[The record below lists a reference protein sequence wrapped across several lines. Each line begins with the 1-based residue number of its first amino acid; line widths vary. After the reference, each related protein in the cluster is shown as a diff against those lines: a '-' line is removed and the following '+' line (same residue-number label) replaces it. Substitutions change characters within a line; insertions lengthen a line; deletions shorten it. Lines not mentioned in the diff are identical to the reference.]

1 MILRGVVARNVRSL
15 RERAGLS
22 QEELAHIARLHTTY
36 LSGIENGR
44 RNPTLDVIE
53 RVASALNV
61 EASALLARE
70 STDAT

>member
-22 QEELAHIARLHTTY
+22 QEELAHVARLHTTY

-53 RVASALNV
+53 RMASALDV

>member
-22 QEELAHIARLHTTY
+22 QEELAHVARLHTTY

-53 RVASALNV
+53 RMASALNV

-70 STDAT
+70 STNAT